1 MLVDYKTIEIQDVI
15 DIIKTKN
22 DDLIILDVRTKEE
35 FDLGN
40 IDESINIDVM
50 GALFA
55 DNIDVLDKNKT
66 YLIYCKGGKR
76 SKQASD
82 IMFNLGFKNIY
93 NSALGYSDIIK
104 KLDLK

>member
-50 GALFA
+50 EALFA